1 MITWLW
7 IFFAAII
14 LVANGSENQDT
25 DQCGKEEKSSTPP
38 TTTTIDAT
46 TTEHHET
53 DPCDEEEEPST
64 PPTTVPT
71 TPSTSQK
78 ATTQSTSTTRTST
91 TTQTTPTST
100 TTLAVCPTD
109 DNRYTP
115 IIRKNGYW
123 CAFSRT
129 RACPQTNLKSL
140 ERNSDLKWAKLS
152 PKHSRV
158 TFNQPTSRDVVPL
171 PYSEGVEQCSLLG
184 AEMASLETEAESILW
199 ANLVRR
205 LSLASYP
212 ISGFWVKSD
221 YNATSERWYWSDG
234 QADPNIDPQPTVRD
248 PNGKIAAF
256 VGSDPDTPATLE
268 VVSQRGTGPGVV
280 NTVLCGVPGLQFS

>member
-1 MITWLW
+1 MIKTAVIL
-7 IFFAAII
+7 FAAVV
-14 LVANGSENQDT
+14 VANAMMRPMRIQNYDDCS
-25 DQCGKEEKSSTPP
+25 C
-38 TTTTIDAT
+38 
-46 TTEHHET
+46 EHHET

-78 ATTQSTSTTRTST
+78 ATTQSTSTTRTIT

-100 TTLAVCPTD
+100 TTPAVCPTD

-123 CAFSRT
+123 CAF
-129 RACPQTNLKSL
+129 
-140 ERNSDLKWAKLS
+140 
-152 PKHSRV
+152 
-158 TFNQPTSRDVVPL
+158 FNQPTSRDVIPL